1 MYQNED
7 ISLYLKDVRS
17 SAAKL
22 LTKSQEVNLAKRI
35 QNGDKKAEE
44 QLILSNLRFVISIA
58 KQYQNIGI
66 PLPDLINEGN
76 YGLVKAAKRYKLE
89 MGFRFISYA
98 VWWIKQSILQCI
110 NDNSR
115 MIRLP
120 VNLSNELLKL
130 RNLTAEDMEN
140 QPTPKAMMCPSV
152 ILYDSGVQHSD
163 SEPNRTTQY
172 DTLSDSKDNRP
183 DYKMMEKES
192 SLKVMLETAM
202 ESLEPREYYI
212 IYEYFLADGD
222 TKTLEVIGNELN
234 LTKERVRQIRDKA
247 LRKIRNNSEPL
258 FAFVGGNQ
266 I

>member
-1 MYQNED
+1 MYSNED
-7 ISLYLKDVRS
+7 ISLYLKDVR
-17 SAAKL
+17 KTKQ
-22 LTKSQEVNLAKRI
+22 LTKAQEIDLAKKI

-44 QLILSNLRFVISIA
+44 KLILSNLRFVISIA

-66 PLPDLINEGN
+66 ALPDLINEGN
-76 YGLVKAAKRYKLE
+76 YGLIKAAKRYKLE
-89 MGFRFISYA
+89 TGYRFISYA
-98 VWWIKQSILQCI
+98 VWWVKQSILQCI

-130 RNLTAEDMEN
+130 RNLTGEALEN
-140 QPTPKAMMCPSV
+140 QQSAKAVLYPKVVS
-152 ILYDSGVQHSD
+152 YDNGFQQSD
-163 SEPNRTTQY
+163 AEPIRTVQY
-172 DTLSDSKDNRP
+172 DTLCCDKGHQP
-183 DYKMMEKES
+183 DHEIVDRES

-222 TKTLEVIGNELN
+222 TKTLEIIGNELN

-258 FAFVGGNQ
+258 FAFVE
-266 I
+266 